1 MAATKEISCGFK
13 SFFGADLGD
22 IPEVGAVFELGLAS
36 ISEDV
41 HIVVCDFGTAVFFDV
56 VLYPLKDYILSRACN
71 TKATSCSG
79 SSEN

>member
-22 IPEVGAVFELGLAS
+22 VPEVGAVFELGLAS

-41 HIVVCDFGTAVFFDV
+41 HIVTCDLGAAVFFDV
-56 VLYPLKDYILSRACN
+56 VLYPHKDYFL
-71 TKATSCSG
+71 
-79 SSEN
+79 